1 MGNPT
6 PTVLVE
12 NNDPG
17 RPSNEVL
24 EASTAK
30 CALIQPGPQENH
42 LGWHSS
48 VEARWTSMEF
58 SRQGRDVFVRLDP
71 GDELHES
78 LRSLSQHGITAA
90 AITSG
95 IGRVLETE
103 IGYLDGDGVYQ
114 TVVHKEAM
122 ELLSVEGN
130 LAPGPDGPFTHI
142 HIVLSDDGH
151 AVRGGHLIGTTV
163 AVTAEIHL
171 RDLSGGGAP
180 FERVV
185 TDSQFLRLSFCQI
198 G

>member
-6 PTVLVE
+6 PAVPLE
-12 NNDPG
+12 INDPG
-17 RPSNEVL
+17 RSSNEVL

-114 TVVHKEAM
+114 TVVHEEAM

-151 AVRGGHLIGTTV
+151 AVKGGHLIGTTV
-163 AVTAEIHL
+163 AVPAELPL
-171 RDLSGGGAP
+171 RGLSEGGVP
-180 FERVV
+180 FERLA
-185 TDSQFLRLSFCQI
+185 TCLLYTSPSPRD
-198 G
+198 

>member
-1 MGNPT
+1 
-6 PTVLVE
+6 
-12 NNDPG
+12 
-17 RPSNEVL
+17 
-24 EASTAK
+24 
-30 CALIQPGPQENH
+30 
-42 LGWHSS
+42 
-48 VEARWTSMEF
+48 MEF

-71 GDELHES
+71 GDEIHES

-103 IGYLDGDGVYQ
+103 IGYLDRDGVYQ
-114 TVVHKEAM
+114 TVMHEEAM

-142 HIVLSDDGH
+142 HVVLSDDGH
-151 AVRGGHLIGTTV
+151 AVRGGHLFRATV

-171 RDLSGGGAP
+171 RDLSGIGGPP

-198 G
+198 E

>member
-6 PTVLVE
+6 PTVPVE
-12 NNDPG
+12 NNNPD
-17 RPSNEVL
+17 RPSNKVL

-30 CALIQPGPQENH
+30 CALIHPGPQENH

-114 TVVHKEAM
+114 TVVHEEAM

-151 AVRGGHLIGTTV
+151 AVKGGHLIGTTV

-171 RDLSGGGAP
+171 RDLSEGGVP
-180 FERVV
+180 FERLA
-185 TDSQFLRLSFCQI
+185 TDSQFFRLSFCRI
-198 G
+198 E